1 MVFFQFAFGN
11 VGLRR
16 IGAEFLVWGVQSPD
30 PSSSRGESLPIEKVV
45 ESHVG
50 EEKKSFAQID
60 SLKRGSVRF
69 ERKFFLRLHALKGV
83 ENVVFKSDVDFNCS
97 FSAKVKMN
105 KKLRNEAYT

>member
-1 MVFFQFAFGN
+1 M
-11 VGLRR
+11 
-16 IGAEFLVWGVQSPD
+16 VWGVQSPD

-50 EEKKSFAQID
+50 EEKRKKSFAQID

-83 ENVVFKSDVDFNCS
+83 ENVVFKSGVDF
-97 FSAKVKMN
+97 
-105 KKLRNEAYT
+105 